1 MEVTFKGKKYNF
13 SEITPRKFAEIVNI
27 DTTKYFAAKIILP
40 DGKPLLYDL
49 DRPIKFDCEIEF
61 LDFNSEEGKKI
72 FWHST
77 AHLLATAIK
86 NLYPE
91 ALPTIGPAI
100 NEGFYYDFYN
110 LKIGDK
116 DLEKIEKEMKRLVKE
131 NLKFER
137 FEVSKEEAKELLSK
151 NKFKL
156 EILEEEANQDKV
168 SIYKDG
174 DFTDLCRGPHVPST
188 GYIKAIKLFKVAG
201 AYWRG
206 DPKREVLTRIY
217 GISFPSEEELKEYLS
232 IKEEREKRDHK
243 LLAKEMEL
251 FFIPSEFSPG
261 SPIFLP
267 RGYYAYEKLME
278 LSRELDEKY
287 GYQLVKT
294 PFIAKSTLWK
304 ITGHYDKYRENMFAV
319 YPFSK
324 LDSEDKENYEY
335 ALKPMSCP
343 FHTLIF
349 KYKPRSYRDLPLRI
363 AEYGWVHRYELEGT
377 LDGLKRSWAFQQQDA
392 HIFCSEDQIEDEIEK
407 ILNYIEEV
415 YSLFNIKYSYV
426 LATRPEKR
434 IGSDELWDKAENA
447 LKNVLNKRGN
457 YIIKEGDGAF
467 YGPKIDV
474 YAYDFTNKIEYTY
487 TLSTIQIDFNLARE
501 FDAYYIDK
509 DDTQKYPVVIH
520 RAVMGAFGRF
530 LAFLIEHLKGRLP
543 VWMSYEQVR
552 ILEISE
558 KVRNYSEK
566 ILEELTKN
574 KIRATLDKRPSTLQ
588 SKIRESQ
595 LLRIPYLIIVG
606 EEEQNNSTIS
616 IRYRDGET
624 KKGVKLQDF
633 INKVKEKES
642 KKELNEKI

>member
-1 MEVTFKGKKYNF
+1 MEITFKGKKYNNF

-27 DTTKYFAAKIILP
+27 DTSKYFAAKIILP
-40 DGKPLLYDL
+40 GGKSLLYDL

-267 RGYYAYEKLME
+267 RGYYAYEK
-278 LSRELDEKY
+278 
-287 GYQLVKT
+287 
-294 PFIAKSTLWK
+294 
-304 ITGHYDKYRENMFAV
+304 
-319 YPFSK
+319 
-324 LDSEDKENYEY
+324 
-335 ALKPMSCP
+335 
-343 FHTLIF
+343 
-349 KYKPRSYRDLPLRI
+349 
-363 AEYGWVHRYELEGT
+363 
-377 LDGLKRSWAFQQQDA
+377 
-392 HIFCSEDQIEDEIEK
+392 
-407 ILNYIEEV
+407 
-415 YSLFNIKYSYV
+415 
-426 LATRPEKR
+426 
-434 IGSDELWDKAENA
+434 
-447 LKNVLNKRGN
+447 
-457 YIIKEGDGAF
+457 
-467 YGPKIDV
+467 
-474 YAYDFTNKIEYTY
+474 
-487 TLSTIQIDFNLARE
+487 
-501 FDAYYIDK
+501 
-509 DDTQKYPVVIH
+509 
-520 RAVMGAFGRF
+520 
-530 LAFLIEHLKGRLP
+530 
-543 VWMSYEQVR
+543 
-552 ILEISE
+552 
-558 KVRNYSEK
+558 
-566 ILEELTKN
+566 
-574 KIRATLDKRPSTLQ
+574 
-588 SKIRESQ
+588 
-595 LLRIPYLIIVG
+595 
-606 EEEQNNSTIS
+606 
-616 IRYRDGET
+616 
-624 KKGVKLQDF
+624 
-633 INKVKEKES
+633 
-642 KKELNEKI
+642 